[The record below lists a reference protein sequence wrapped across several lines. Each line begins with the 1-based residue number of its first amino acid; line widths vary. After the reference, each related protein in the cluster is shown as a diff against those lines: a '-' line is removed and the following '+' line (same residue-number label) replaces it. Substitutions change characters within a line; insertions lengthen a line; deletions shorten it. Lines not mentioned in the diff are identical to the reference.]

1 MGYVIRGRTNHK
13 SAYPDSPLFSLWL
26 SHSLLMCSP
35 RGFSAMLGH
44 LHASLIR
51 VSPLPLNA
59 AVLCLEWVQAQKRL
73 SACRPEC
80 DLMMPYY
87 EVARSHPLFAKLS
100 VATSRTVH
108 TYSAMEPH
116 LLSQSLRHS
125 RGRRKEGRKAG
136 IEGGREGGTTSM
148 EATALTAI
156 GYGRRRKNEG
166 RHAIQPRTCAV
177 GAAETGYSVIHAQL
191 VQVVKGRALHTLN
204 QVTKQT
210 MLTF

>member
-1 MGYVIRGRTNHK
+1 
-13 SAYPDSPLFSLWL
+13 
-26 SHSLLMCSP
+26 
-35 RGFSAMLGH
+35 
-44 LHASLIR
+44 
-51 VSPLPLNA
+51 
-59 AVLCLEWVQAQKRL
+59 
-73 SACRPEC
+73 
-80 DLMMPYY
+80 
-87 EVARSHPLFAKLS
+87 
-100 VATSRTVH
+100 
-108 TYSAMEPH
+108 
-116 LLSQSLRHS
+116 
-125 RGRRKEGRKAG
+125 
-136 IEGGREGGTTSM
+136 M